1 MFFVQ
6 EKFIWDKIHD
16 AIIRKIFD
24 HRMVRRLQQMLEDV
38 CERRDH
44 LTIGSIFSNIKKAMY
59 IHWETNE
66 EFKRR
71 YLMNRANR
79 ASSKSSNYTCG
90 LATFMKTKVKLKL
103 EAVTQQSQQ
112 TGDNENNSTT
122 IEVNPN
128 TVWGKTAT
136 KTFKN
141 CSCGLRSF
149 FADNLRTFTLR
160 PSSASTTIRPI
171 DPEDGVDLR
180 GQVLEL
186 T

>member
-90 LATFMKTKVKLKL
+90 LATFMKTKVKL
-103 EAVTQQSQQ
+103 
-112 TGDNENNSTT
+112 
-122 IEVNPN
+122 
-128 TVWGKTAT
+128 
-136 KTFKN
+136 
-141 CSCGLRSF
+141 
-149 FADNLRTFTLR
+149 R
-160 PSSASTTIRPI
+160 P
-171 DPEDGVDLR
+171 
-180 GQVLEL
+180 
-186 T
+186 